1 MILISFNFIN
11 DSFAEKKIKLRSGQT
26 TSVENLK
33 FTLDDVDDSRCPSDV
48 TCVWGGQVT
57 AKIRIENQTH
67 SKMINFMP
75 SDSAFFSPYKII
87 LLDVSPYPVST
98 QVSDEHIATLSM
110 FRLDG
115 TPPCEKHM
123 TIRDG
128 LCVPESP
135 TPLDFRDSGTSVIAV
150 YTYSSIGLVG
160 IVLGFFVIKKWK
172 NRKQRL
178 GS

>member
-1 MILISFNFIN
+1 MVLISFSFIN
-11 DSFAEKKIKLRSGQT
+11 DSFAEKKIKLHSGQT

-33 FTLDDVDDSRCPSDV
+33 FTLYDVDDSRCPSDV
-48 TCVWGGQVT
+48 TCVWGGQVS

-75 SDSAFFSPYKII
+75 GDSYTFFSPYKII

-98 QVSDEHIATLSM
+98 QISGEHITTLSM
-110 FRLDG
+110 FSLDG

-128 LCVPESP
+128 LCVPKSP
-135 TPLDFRDSGTSVIAV
+135 APLDFRDSGTSVFAV
-150 YTYSSIGLVG
+150 YAYSSIGLVG

-172 NRKQRL
+172 NRK
-178 GS
+178 